1 MLIRGRAIDFPAINK
16 PSILVRGGGNME
28 KRKYI
33 VLLAAMLL
41 VIGAPSLLFAG
52 GGKPLATDESFK
64 IGQQN
69 CQLNVGFDQLRD
81 DIMYFSA
88 TPAGSTEKGDICF
101 CDEEGGCFSC
111 GGYGG
116 GGFAS
121 LALAKPASGA
131 PDWCNTNNIKV
142 SRLDWGQNYICEK
155 KVCKPNKKGN
165 YDCTE
170 AIANFKCERRDSV
183 HRRTAESLGD
193 PQVCVNDR
201 LGTRICLGTP

>member
-1 MLIRGRAIDFPAINK
+1 
-16 PSILVRGGGNME
+16 ME

-33 VLLAAMLL
+33 VLLAGTLL

-52 GGKPLATDESFK
+52 GGQPLGTDESFK

-69 CQLNVGFDQLRD
+69 CQLNVGFDQLND
-81 DIMYFSA
+81 YILYFSA
-88 TPAGSTEKGDICF
+88 TPAGSTEKGDICH
-101 CDEEGGCFSC
+101 CGEGCSSC
-111 GGYGG
+111 GDDLRL
-116 GGFAS
+116 AS
-121 LALAKPASGA
+121 LAQAKHASGA
-131 PDWCNTNNIKV
+131 PDWCNTNNIHV
-142 SRLDWGQNYICEK
+142 SHLGWGDNYICEK

-170 AIANFKCERRDSV
+170 AIANGMCKRRDSV

-201 LGTRICLGTP
+201 VGNRICLGTP